1 MEVFNL
7 GLSIRESRFDVK
19 RLASLVKLR
28 LSPEEEKLFSVQL
41 SKILEFFNRL
51 DKAQVDDVEPTFH
64 PLEIYNVFREDIVS
78 PYPSDKLLSL
88 PSRVKER
95 YIWAPRM

>member
-1 MEVFNL
+1 MEVLNL
-7 GLSIRESRFDVK
+7 GLSTSESRFEVK

-41 SKILEFFNRL
+41 SRILEFFNRL
-51 DKAQVDDVEPTFH
+51 DRAQVGDVEPTFH
-64 PLEIYNVFREDIVS
+64 PLEVCNVFREDIVS
-78 PYPSDKLLSL
+78 PYPCDRLLSL
-88 PSRVKER
+88 PGRVKEH

>member
-1 MEVFNL
+1 MGVLNL
-7 GLSIRESRFDVK
+7 GLSTSESRIEVR

-28 LSPEEEKLFSVQL
+28 LSLEEEKLFSVQL
-41 SKILEFFNRL
+41 SRIVEFFDRL

-64 PLEIYNVFREDIVS
+64 PLEVYNVFREDVVS

-88 PSRVKER
+88 PGRVKER
-95 YIWAPRM
+95 YIWVPRM